1 MGIFSQHRGTESRQA
16 TSTLI
21 AKGCAVSGELKLEND
36 IQVDGI
42 VNGQVNV
49 DSTLIVSESGR
60 VKGDVYANKLI
71 INGIVE
77 GNCYAEQ
84 VQVLE
89 KGRVTGK
96 VWSNNLSIEPGGKFF
111 GEAAE
116 LPEKEVISLKSKT
129 QEHQNQQKNQS
140 SDNKSISRKQA

>member
-1 MGIFSQHRGTESRQA
+1 M
-16 TSTLI
+16 
-21 AKGCAVSGELKLEND
+21 
-36 IQVDGI
+36 
-42 VNGQVNV
+42 NV

-89 KGRVTGK
+89 KGRITGK

-129 QEHQNQQKNQS
+129 QEHQNQQKNQG